1 MLLVRNLVTGTGKV
15 NSTTLLDRRIGRIE
29 ELDGLLKVAL
39 ALAKQ
44 ALRLSRV
51 GTRDKSGTCKDRT
64 NTREPGKASQ
74 GETADQVDTTR

>member
-15 NSTTLLDRRIGRIE
+15 DSTTLLDRRIGRIE

-44 ALRLSRV
+44 ELRLRV
-51 GTRDKSGTCKDRT
+51 GDQRQKRHLQRQKEHQGSQARRHRVKLQTR
-64 NTREPGKASQ
+64 
-74 GETADQVDTTR
+74 